1 MEDELREE
9 YPDIAHTSSCTECT
23 GLMARPPQDMDE
35 YESYQDAYGME
46 IPKIQ

>member
-1 MEDELREE
+1 MGNPSREP
-9 YPDIAHTSSCTECT
+9 YPDITHTSSCTECT

-35 YESYQDAYGME
+35 YESYQDVYGME